1 MKAGAARNAKNAI
14 LLTLGT
20 GVGGGVIL
28 EGRVFEGAHAGGA
41 ELGHTSLIFGGEPCT
56 CGRRGCVE
64 AYVSA
69 TALIRDAKKAAL
81 SHPESLLFQMCGDDP
96 SNMNGKIPFDAAQ
109 QGDAVAEEVVNHYI
123 FCLGETIANFVN
135 IFRPDV
141 ILFSGGVCNQREHLT
156 KPLQDYIKD
165 KCFAGEKAWIP
176 QIACAT
182 LGNQAGIIG
191 AANLIEIIHE

>member
-20 GVGGGVIL
+20 GVDGGVIL
-28 EGRVFEGAHAGGA
+28 EGRVFEDAHAGGA

-81 SHPESLLFQMCGDDP
+81 SHPESLLFQM
-96 SNMNGKIPFDAAQ
+96 
-109 QGDAVAEEVVNHYI
+109 
-123 FCLGETIANFVN
+123 
-135 IFRPDV
+135 
-141 ILFSGGVCNQREHLT
+141 
-156 KPLQDYIKD
+156 
-165 KCFAGEKAWIP
+165 
-176 QIACAT
+176 
-182 LGNQAGIIG
+182 
-191 AANLIEIIHE
+191 

>member
-1 MKAGAARNAKNAI
+1 
-14 LLTLGT
+14 
-20 GVGGGVIL
+20 
-28 EGRVFEGAHAGGA
+28 
-41 ELGHTSLIFGGEPCT
+41 
-56 CGRRGCVE
+56 
-64 AYVSA
+64 
-69 TALIRDAKKAAL
+69 
-81 SHPESLLFQMCGDDP
+81 
-96 SNMNGKIPFDAAQ
+96 MNGKIPFDAAQ

-123 FCLGETIANFVN
+123 FCLGETITNFVN

-141 ILFSGGVCNQREHLT
+141 ILLSGGVCNQREYLT

-191 AANLIEIIHE
+191 AANLIQIIHE